1 MRNHPI
7 PNVGINPQNIPN
19 EVRDFFEN
27 LVAEVIETPDI
38 KIYELVNDFYLYAA
52 NINQLESYNSL
63 KKKDK
68 IFKKQLILYG
78 MYIIQLYGIYIIQQ
92 WNVGYSAGDD
102 KKYDALH
109 PEATN
114 IKRNIAKKLNITLLQ
129 SSCGHTFEELMELI
143 DLAIIKYP
151 DNLKNL
157 NNWFPLESIIKQVEK
172 IAKKDGLTSAQQTQL
187 QNILTFS
194 KTWSDQVNEKI
205 SLKVNEILAQTQ
217 GKSIGEIEP
226 ILLDDEDEIGKQ
238 INAQIATFDH
248 NQKLAYYQF
257 LALLKKST
265 QGKPPSKFH
274 PEVTKIIQSIGQE
287 HFIQTIK
294 QWLEDIKKV
303 NPIVEHY
310 TQTYNNTLT
319 GQPYDYSYTTHK
331 YLKESNLIFIKGLV
345 WSVEPYSDKDLMQL
359 LAEFAEKCYK
369 KIPGKG
375 PLAMSIGNACIYVLS
390 RLGLEGVSY
399 LSRLKL
405 RIRQANTQTLI
416 ENYIRTAAEALG
428 VTPAEIEDMAT
439 PSFGLENG
447 KLEEDFEGY
456 KAVISIESIGKTQLA
471 WFKPDGTPM
480 KSVPS
485 VVNENHKDSLKELK
499 NDHAEIK
506 KTLTIQRDRLERS
519 FMHDRT
525 WTWEAFNN
533 YYFSHGLMSFLTR
546 KLIWIFEIDQ
556 KNVEV
561 FYLNNQWVN
570 LQEQP
575 IDTNKVSKV
584 KLWHPVFSQTQEV
597 MAWREFLARHEIQQ
611 PLKQAYREIYLLTD
625 AEINTRNY
633 SNRMAAHILKQHQFN
648 SLAKIRGW
656 KYSLLGAY
664 DKGYDT
670 EIANIQLPNN
680 YKAEFWVQEVDA
692 NEEWNDT
699 GIYNYVSTDQVR
711 FYRNETQLNMI
722 DVPPLL
728 FSETMRDVDL
738 FVGVAS
744 VGNDP
749 NWRDGGLQDYRN
761 YWESYSFGDL
771 TEVAKTRKQVLEKL
785 IPRLKIAKQ
794 CEITEKFLVV
804 KGSLRTYKIH
814 MGSGNILMEPN
825 DQYLCIVVDRKA
837 EDVGNKVFLP
847 FEGDAVLSIIISKAM
862 LLADDT
868 KIKDTTITSQINR

>member
-1 MRNHPI
+1 MVIDPKNFSD
-7 PNVGINPQNIPN
+7 
-19 EVRDFFEN
+19 EVKDFFET
-27 LVAEVIETPDI
+27 LVAEVVKEHGDYIYSI
-38 KIYELVNDFYLYAA
+38 KL
-52 NINQLESYNSL
+52 NQFESYRSL
-63 KKKDK
+63 KKKDN
-68 IFKKQLILYG
+68 IFKKQLVLYA
-78 MYIIQLYGIYIIQQ
+78 MYIVQQ
-92 WNVGYSAGDD
+92 SKFTSQKPEELRSAIANHNVAEKLRTALLRGSIGD
-102 KKYDALH
+102 
-109 PEATN
+109 
-114 IKRNIAKKLNITLLQ
+114 
-129 SSCGHTFEELMELI
+129 TFEELMDMI
-143 DLAIIKYP
+143 DLAITKHP
-151 DNLKNL
+151 
-157 NNWFPLESIIKQVEK
+157 NNVCVLEYWFPLGCVIKQVEK
-172 IAKKDGLTSAQQTQL
+172 IAKTSGLTSEQQAQL
-187 QNILTFS
+187 QNLLIIEGNA
-194 KTWSDQVNEKI
+194 KEKV
-205 SLKVNEILAQTQ
+205 SLKIKEILAQVQ

-226 ILLDDEDEIGKQ
+226 VLLDDEDEIGKQ

-248 NQKLAYYQF
+248 DKKLAYYQF

-303 NPIVEHY
+303 NLVIERHTQIY
-310 TQTYNNTLT
+310 TNTVT
-319 GQPYDYSYTTHK
+319 GQTQNYSYTSHK
-331 YLKESNLIFIKGLV
+331 YLQEDNFSFIKGLV

-369 KIPGKG
+369 KIPGRG

-416 ENYIRTAAEALG
+416 ENYIRTSAEALG

-456 KAVISIESIGKTQLA
+456 KAVISIESIGKTKLA
-471 WFKPDGTPM
+471 WFKPDRTPM

-485 VVNENHKDSLKELK
+485 VVSTNHKDSWKQLK
-499 NDHAEIK
+499 NDHTEIQK
-506 KTLTIQRDRLERS
+506 MLTVQRDRLDRS

-525 WTWEAFNN
+525 WTWEAFDT
-533 YYFSHGLMSFLTR
+533 YYFSHGLMSFLTK

-556 KNVEV
+556 KNIEV

-575 IDTNKVSKV
+575 IDTSKISKV
-584 KLWHPVFSQTQEV
+584 KLWHPVFSQIQEV
-597 MAWREFLARHEIQQ
+597 MAWREFLVRHEIQQ

-625 AEINTRNY
+625 AEVNTVNY

-648 SLAKIRGW
+648 SLVKIRGW

-664 DKGYDT
+664 DKGYET
-670 EIANIQLPNN
+670 ETATIQLPDN
-680 YKAEFWVQEVDA
+680 YKAEFWVQEVSADG
-692 NEEWNDT
+692 EWNDT

-711 FYRNETQLNMI
+711 FYRDDLQLNMI

-728 FSETMRDVDL
+728 FSEVMRDVDL

-749 NWRDGGLQDYRN
+749 NWRNGGLQDYRN

-771 TEVAKTRKQVLEKL
+771 TEIAKTRKQVLERI

-814 MGSGNILMEPN
+814 IGSGNILMEPN
-825 DQYLCIVVDRKA
+825 DQYLCIVADRKA
-837 EDVGNKVFLP
+837 EDLGSKVFLP
-847 FEGDAVLSIIISKAM
+847 FEGDAVLSIVISKAL

-868 KIKDTTITSQINR
+868 NIKDPTIISQINR